1 MFLSIFAPIFK
12 MRLSRLLLVVVVVL
26 VAVPL
31 VTHYFLVR
39 VDHSQNQNLNLENM
53 DPEAARNKLKL
64 LDLDGLSGNEL
75 KDRID
80 DLLRIKHSVLTE
92 LRYIEQDRAEKLK
105 QKSEMDRLINRLKA
119 QATREQSELEK
130 LRVSITQA
138 QMLQK
143 ELTDRNNPEVLPPLQ
158 LRSLPE
164 NNFVASQPVPEVS
177 VRCTMG
183 SCFDL
188 ARCPLSSGFP
198 VFFYESTEATWVLD
212 GDGFG
217 YRSSDPD
224 SACLFVALVDFRS
237 PNNFEADLQHWK
249 GDGRNHL
256 LVDVS
261 TFSEVTPRQ
270 TDDVIGQKPSGK
282 IRTGKALVA
291 GSEVFSQSQKFRR
304 KFDLSLPSFNNRVL
318 SAG

>member
-164 NNFVASQPVPEVS
+164 NNFVASQPELEVA